1 MSNLLNSACRDTQVS
16 GYLLLCKYPTPT
28 PIPTPKQ
35 EKLNKNQHDTYNIT
49 LHIIH
54 NLYNHNTLFNY
65 LSFPYPLS
73 LYLNPKIATHI
84 KNQILIFIL
93 LHLYSLQT
101 RKSHHKNFQAI
112 GFMAITMSPQGPK
125 TYTIRQSQ
133 SPKSSTQ

>member
-1 MSNLLNSACRDTQVS
+1 MLAEIPRSLGISYCVS
-16 GYLLLCKYPTPT
+16 TLHPHPTPQT
-28 PIPTPKQ
+28 RKN
-35 EKLNKNQHDTYNIT
+35 NKNQHDTYNIT

-54 NLYNHNTLFNY
+54 NLYNHNIII
-65 LSFPYPLS
+65 PYSITYSSHPLS

-112 GFMAITMSPQGPK
+112 GFKAITMSPQGPK

>member
-1 MSNLLNSACRDTQVS
+1 MLAEIPRSLGISYCVS
-16 GYLLLCKYPTPT
+16 TLHLHPP
-28 PIPTPKQ
+28 PQQ

-54 NLYNHNTLFNY
+54 NIII
-65 LSFPYPLS
+65 PYSISITYSSHPLS

>member
-1 MSNLLNSACRDTQVS
+1 MLAEIPRDLGISYCVS
-16 GYLLLCKYPTPT
+16 TLH

-54 NLYNHNTLFNY
+54 NLYNHNT
-65 LSFPYPLS
+65 SIPYSISITHSSHPLS

-84 KNQILIFIL
+84 KNQILFFIL

-101 RKSHHKNFQAI
+101 RKSDHKNFQAI

>member
-1 MSNLLNSACRDTQVS
+1 MLAEIPRSLGISYCVS
-16 GYLLLCKYPTPT
+16 TLHPHPH
-28 PIPTPKQ
+28 PKQ

-54 NLYNHNTLFNY
+54 NIII
-65 LSFPYPLS
+65 PYSISITYSSHPLS